1 MFRAA
6 GPAVALLVLVT
17 PARAELEIRDITPT
31 YGPLGPARTSLAVPA
46 GDELFFRYTIAGV
59 RADDAGRADGEL
71 RVQVT
76 GPDGRGL
83 HDERRPIN
91 GTLALGGQT
100 LPGTA
105 NVSFGLDTPP
115 GDYTV
120 TVTFRD
126 KLSSGSASFSRKVTC
141 TKPAFALVRVRLSYD
156 EAGAV
161 PAAGGLVGQTLHVQ
175 CKAVGFARAKAKVR
189 VVIAMQTADAEGKA
203 LMPRP
208 IQARLATE
216 DAAQIAQ
223 LRSVDFSGSLILN
236 RAGKFSL
243 RLTAT
248 DEVSG
253 QKAEVRVPLQVGTA
267 P

>member
-1 MFRAA
+1 
-6 GPAVALLVLVT
+6 
-17 PARAELEIRDITPT
+17 
-31 YGPLGPARTSLAVPA
+31 
-46 GDELFFRYTIAGV
+46 
-59 RADDAGRADGEL
+59 
-71 RVQVT
+71 
-76 GPDGRGL
+76 
-83 HDERRPIN
+83 
-91 GTLALGGQT
+91 
-100 LPGTA
+100 
-105 NVSFGLDTPP
+105 VSFGLDTPP

-126 KLSSGSASFSRKVTC
+126 KLGAGSASFTRKVTC
-141 TKPAFALVRVRLSYD
+141 TKPAFALVRLRLSYD
-156 EAGAV
+156 EAGAI
-161 PAAGGLVGQTLHVQ
+161 PAAGGLLGQTLHVQ
-175 CKAVGFARAKAKVR
+175 CKAVGFERAKAKVR
-189 VVIAMQTADAEGKA
+189 VLIAMQTADAEGKA

-208 IQARLATE
+208 IQARLATA

>member
-1 MFRAA
+1 MFRTTCP
-6 GPAVALLVLVT
+6 GLALIVLVT
-17 PARAELEIRDITPT
+17 PAWAELSIRDVTPT

-46 GDELFFRYTIAGV
+46 GDELFFRYTITGV
-59 RADDAGRADGEL
+59 RTDDAGRVDGEL
-71 RVQVT
+71 QVQLA
-76 GPDGRGL
+76 GPD
-83 HDERRPIN
+83 RRALLDDKQPIKAV
-91 GTLALGGQT
+91 LALGGQT

-105 NVSFGLDTPP
+105 NVSFGPDTAA

-126 KLSSGSASFSRKVTC
+126 KLSAESASFQRKVTC
-141 TKPAFALVRVRLSYD
+141 TKPAFALVRLRLSHD
-156 EAGAV
+156 EAGAI
-161 PAAGGLVGQTLHVQ
+161 PAAGGMLGQTIHVRCQ
-175 CKAVGFARAKAKVR
+175 AIGFDRTKAKVH
-189 VVIAMQTADAEGKA
+189 VVIAMQTADAEGRP

-208 IQARLATE
+208 IRARLATE
-216 DAAQIAQ
+216 DADQVAQ

-236 RAGKFSL
+236 RVGKFEL

-253 QKAEVRVPLQVGTA
+253 QKAEVRVPLHVAAA